1 MNFENNLIHTAATL
15 VGAIT
20 IALMVV
26 LLVAIIRKD
35 VPVWKLI
42 IFARLVIAK
51 RFSDLFFETE
61 WRIPLAKGGS
71 LQTNSPL
78 YLGVDGRRWAD
89 VTDVVPAP
97 GQVPQ

>member
-1 MNFENNLIHTAATL
+1 MNLENNTILTVAII

-20 IALMVV
+20 IALIVV

-42 IFARLVIAK
+42 IFARLATAK
-51 RFSDLFFETE
+51 QFSDLFFETE
-61 WRIPLAKGGS
+61 WRIPLAKSGS
-71 LQTNSPL
+71 VQTNSPL

-97 GQVPQ
+97 SRVPQ